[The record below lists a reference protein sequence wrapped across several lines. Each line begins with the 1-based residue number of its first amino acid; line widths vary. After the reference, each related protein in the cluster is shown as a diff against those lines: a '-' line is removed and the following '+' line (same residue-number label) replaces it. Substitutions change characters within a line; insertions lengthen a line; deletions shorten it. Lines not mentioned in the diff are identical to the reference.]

1 MKHIILY
8 PLIGLAF
15 CIGCSSNLPEEDGTA
30 LRLHSVTLSESAETK
45 AIVTSIDKVD
55 VYVTKQADGTDYS
68 STTGAS
74 LLKFTK
80 SGGSWNPDKDL
91 EITNDNGA
99 AKVYGSYPSNA
110 ETTITNDGT
119 APKISVTL
127 LGSDDF
133 SGTAQSD
140 YLYATPVNA
149 EASSRTVNLAMNHAL
164 AKISFRVSKASGVT
178 EEMTLTAIDI
188 VSRNNRL
195 QKGEGTMLLTD
206 GTLNVPQTDSLHL
219 TGFVQLV
226 VGQATTNAY
235 CLAAP
240 MKGAETSLSFS
251 LHVTVGTEK
260 RVFTTA
266 PVNGSVQWEKGKE
279 YTYVISINKMSG
291 TLTDV
296 SINPWQTDASPNTS
310 IGI

>member
-30 LRLHSVTLSESAETK
+30 LRLHSVTLPESAETK
-45 AIVTSIDKVD
+45 AIVTSINNVD
-55 VYVTKQADGTDYS
+55 VYVTKQADGSDYLAGTS
-68 STTGAS
+68 F
-74 LLKFTK
+74 LKFTK

-91 EITNDNGA
+91 EITNDNGV
-99 AKVYGSYPSNA
+99 AKVYGCYPSDA

-127 LGSDDF
+127 LGSDNF
-133 SGTAQSD
+133 SGAAQSD
-140 YLYATPVNA
+140 YLYATPVENVST
-149 EASSRTVNLAMNHAL
+149 SSRTVNLAMNHAL

-178 EEMTLTAIDI
+178 EEMTLKAIDI

-219 TGFVQLV
+219 TGSVQLV

-251 LHVTVGTEK
+251 LHVTVGTEE

-266 PVNGSVQWEKGKE
+266 PVNGAVQWVKGKE

>member
-30 LRLHSVTLSESAETK
+30 LRLHSVTLPESAETK

-55 VYVTKQADGTDYS
+55 VYVTKQDDGKDYP
-68 STTGAS
+68 STAGTS

-80 SGGSWNPDKDL
+80 SGGSWNPDNDL
-91 EITNDNGA
+91 EITST

-110 ETTITNDGT
+110 ETTITNDGA

-133 SGTAQSD
+133 SGTAQND
-140 YLYATPVNA
+140 YLYATPVENVS
-149 EASSRTVNLAMNHAL
+149 ASSRTVNLEMNHAL

-178 EEMTLTAIDI
+178 EEMTLKAIDI

-219 TGFVQLV
+219 TGSVQLV

-251 LHVTVGTEK
+251 LHVTVGTEE

-266 PVNGSVQWEKGKE
+266 PVNGAVQWVKGKE

>member
-15 CIGCSSNLPEEDGTA
+15 CIGCSSNLPEEDGTT
-30 LRLHSVTLSESAETK
+30 LRLHSVTLPESAETK
-45 AIVTSIDKVD
+45 AIVTSIDEVD
-55 VYVTKQADGTDYS
+55 VYVTKADGTDYLS
-68 STTGAS
+68 PAS
-74 LLKFTK
+74 ASFLKFTK
-80 SGGSWNPDKDL
+80 SGFVWNPDKELVILD
-91 EITNDNGA
+91 A
-99 AKVYGSYPSNA
+99 AKVYGSYPATKN
-110 ETTITNDGT
+110 TTITNNGT
-119 APKISVTL
+119 TPSISVTL
-127 LGSDDF
+127 LDTDNF
-133 SGTAQSD
+133 TGTYQSD
-140 YLYATPVNA
+140 YLYATPVENVTTT
-149 EASSRTVNLAMNHAL
+149 SRTVNLVMNHAL

-178 EEMTLTAIDI
+178 EDMTLTGIDI

-219 TGFVQLV
+219 TGSVQLAIT
-226 VGQATTNAY
+226 QSTTNAY

-251 LHVTVGTEK
+251 LHVTVGKEK

>member
-30 LRLHSVTLSESAETK
+30 LRLHSVTLPESAETK
-45 AIVTSIDKVD
+45 AIVTSINNVD
-55 VYVTKQADGTDYS
+55 VYVTKQVDGSDYLAGTS
-68 STTGAS
+68 F
-74 LLKFTK
+74 LKFTK

-99 AKVYGSYPSNA
+99 AKVYGSYPSDA
-110 ETTITNDGT
+110 ETAITNDGT

-140 YLYATPVNA
+140 YLYATPVDA
-149 EASSRTVNLAMNHAL
+149 TASSRTVNLAMNHAL

-178 EEMTLTAIDI
+178 EEMTLKAIDI
-188 VSRNNRL
+188 VSRNNLL

-219 TGFVQLV
+219 TGSVQLV

-251 LHVTVGTEK
+251 LHVTVGTEE

-266 PVNGSVQWEKGKE
+266 PVNGAVQWVKGKE

>member
-30 LRLHSVTLSESAETK
+30 LRLHSVTLPESAETK
-45 AIVTSIDKVD
+45 AIVTSINNVD
-55 VYVTKQADGTDYS
+55 VYVTKQADGSDYLAGTS
-68 STTGAS
+68 F
-74 LLKFTK
+74 LKFTK

-91 EITNDNGA
+91 EITNDNGV
-99 AKVYGSYPSNA
+99 AKVYGSYPSDA
-110 ETTITNDGT
+110 ETTITNDGA

-127 LGSDDF
+127 LDSDDF
-133 SGTAQSD
+133 SGTAQND
-140 YLYATPVNA
+140 YLYATPVENVS
-149 EASSRTVNLAMNHAL
+149 ASSRTVNLAMNHAL

-178 EEMTLTAIDI
+178 EEMTLKAIDI

-219 TGFVQLV
+219 TGSVQLV

-251 LHVTVGTEK
+251 LHVTVGTEE

-266 PVNGSVQWEKGKE
+266 PVNGAVQWVKGKE